1 MCDDQSNDIFY
12 IKDKYISRRTLLG
25 VSIIFRYVGQ
35 LLSFYKK
42 GINFCLTL
50 KRDKRNIT

>member
-12 IKDKYISRRTLLG
+12 IKDKYISRRSLLG

-42 GINFCLTL
+42 GINYCLTL